1 MLVSNYQ
8 ILSTGKHINK
18 LQFLFLVKVLC
29 FFSYRVIKTRS
40 LVECFV
46 R

>member
-29 FFSYRVIKTRS
+29 FLATA
-40 LVECFV
+40 L
-46 R
+46 